1 MDTIGIEPNTYPF
14 YFFWGFWDFL
24 FFRGFCNIRMVSIY
38 VQMSS
43 VVAVSLLVRLLTGEE
58 HGEQTRSI
66 SPESAEHVRM
76 LCPVSPHTLHFL
88 IIFFLDFISV
98 TFRPHFLEL

>member
-1 MDTIGIEPNTYPF
+1 
-14 YFFWGFWDFL
+14 
-24 FFRGFCNIRMVSIY
+24 MVSIY

-58 HGEQTRSI
+58 HGGQTRSMRI
-66 SPESAEHVRM
+66 SAVFSAEHVRM

-88 IIFFLDFISV
+88 VVFFLSPTDAA
-98 TFRPHFLEL
+98 TL